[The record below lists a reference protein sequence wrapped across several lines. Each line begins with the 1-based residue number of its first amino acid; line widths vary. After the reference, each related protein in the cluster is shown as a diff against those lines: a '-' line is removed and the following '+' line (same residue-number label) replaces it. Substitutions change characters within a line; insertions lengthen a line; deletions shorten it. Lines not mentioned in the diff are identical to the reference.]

1 MKIGLL
7 FGSFNPIHTGHLI
20 IANHIANY
28 YTDKT
33 WFIVSP
39 QNPFKLTTDLLNPS
53 QRLKL
58 VQLAVEN
65 DTHFKVSD
73 IEFNLPTPSYT
84 INTLHALTKKYREDK
99 FFLIIGSDNLAGI
112 TAWKSSE
119 EILSNYKLLVYERPG
134 FPIETNIS
142 TIEIIQAPL
151 LNISSTF
158 IRRLIKE
165 NKSIRYLVPEKVR
178 VEIEAN
184 KYYK

>member
-28 YTDKT
+28 YTDKI

-53 QRLKL
+53 QRLEL
-58 VQLAVEN
+58 VQLAVNN
-65 DTHFKVSD
+65 DARFKVSD

-84 INTLHALTKKYREDK
+84 INTLHALTKKYLDDE

-119 EILSNYKLLVYERPG
+119 EILSKYKLLVYERRG
-134 FPIETNIS
+134 FPLETNIS
-142 TIEIIQAPL
+142 GIEIIQAPL

-158 IRRLIKE
+158 IRKLIKE

-178 VEIEAN
+178 LEIEAN
-184 KYYK
+184 NYYK